1 MHSSIQLQMRKYI
14 WSSNFFYLRHPSEW
28 ANNISHV
35 NHHWILVSS
44 YFTLECGEYSDRCV
58 LICILSTS
66 TFWPFG
72 QIWNWIEQ
80 IENNVLMS
88 INDPYGKLCNSHLLN
103 GSSQISSLNWLELN
117 GDAPAGRGDLA
128 LAWPSNIRPAPR
140 LCICICVFVCL
151 WPCTC
156 LSFNIRCSSSH
167 QLKQGWDSEN

>member
-14 WSSNFFYLRHPSEW
+14 WSSNFFYLRHPTEW

-103 GSSQISSLNWLELN
+103 GLLSDFLIELTWVEWWCSCRKGWPCTCLTFKYPPSTSLVYLYL
-117 GDAPAGRGDLA
+117 
-128 LAWPSNIRPAPR
+128 
-140 LCICICVFVCL
+140 CICVFVTL
-151 WPCTC
+151 HLLVLQYP
-156 LSFNIRCSSSH
+156 L
-167 QLKQGWDSEN
+167 